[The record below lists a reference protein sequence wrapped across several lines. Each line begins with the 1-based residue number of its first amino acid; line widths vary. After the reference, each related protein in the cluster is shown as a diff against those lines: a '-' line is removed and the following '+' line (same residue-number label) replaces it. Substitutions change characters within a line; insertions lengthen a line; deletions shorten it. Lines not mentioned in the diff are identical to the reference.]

1 MGFNK
6 IKSITDKPEDIF
18 NALKDSEY
26 VEFNEYQNK
35 IRKKNIRKE
44 FLNY

>member
-6 IKSITDKPEDIF
+6 IKSITDKPEDVY

-26 VEFNEYQNK
+26 VEFNEAK
-35 IRKKNIRKE
+35 DMIRKKTIQKE
-44 FLNY
+44 FLN